1 MGRVKIGFGGGC
13 HWCTETV
20 FDILRGVEK
29 VEQGWISAKED
40 ESFSEGVIVHFDPET
55 IGLDLLIEIHL
66 QTHNATSMHSMRQK
80 YRSAI
85 YTFDEVQYKNAMKIL
100 DAKRALFDKP
110 LITKVYTFA
119 AFKQNDDRY
128 LRYYKKYA
136 DRPFCV
142 NYIEP
147 KRQFLK
153 SRYAQW
159 LKH

>member
-1 MGRVKIGFGGGC
+1 VKIGFGGGC
-13 HWCTETV
+13 HWCTEAV
-20 FDILRGVEK
+20 FDVLKGVEQ
-29 VEQGWISAKED
+29 VEQGWIAVKE
-40 ESFSEGVIVHFDPET
+40 EGTFSEGVIVHFDPEV

-85 YTFDEVQYKNAMKIL
+85 YTFDEVQYETAKKIL
-100 DAKRALFDKP
+100 KAKQSLFLDP
-110 LITKVYTFA
+110 LVTRVYTFA
-119 AFKQNDDRY
+119 YFKLNEERY
-128 LRYYKKYA
+128 LSYYKKFA
-136 DRPFCV
+136 DRPFCI

-159 LKH
+159 LKR